1 MASSLSSY
9 LGEIGRHQLLTP
21 EQELTLGRKVQA
33 MAALQERCRQA
44 GGTGSA
50 CDYSDLERRTLR
62 LGERAKNQM
71 ITANLR
77 LVVNLAKRYQN
88 KGLDLLD
95 LIQEGTLGL
104 TRAVEKYDP
113 TRGHRFSTYAYWWI
127 RQGLNRALSTQ
138 SRTIRIPVN
147 VNEKLTRLRAAKARY
162 LQVHGVNPSPAQLA
176 RLMAI
181 PLVDVEEL
189 LNCELRSV
197 TVSLQGLVKAKS
209 DPSELVDVLPSPE
222 PPPLERA
229 ELAERSATV
238 WTLLDRANLTPKER
252 TVVMLR
258 FGLDG
263 SHEWRTLAEVEDLLG
278 CELRSVTVS
287 LQGAVR
293 SKADPSELVDVLPSE
308 EMPPMERA
316 ELAERTDSVWKLLER
331 ASLTPKERTVVMLRF
346 GLDGSHE
353 WRTLAEVARQLDC
366 SREYCRQ
373 VVQRALRKLRK
384 TGIESGLVEA

>member
-1 MASSLSSY
+1 MASSLSAF

-33 MAALQERCRQA
+33 MIDLQERCSQA
-44 GGTGSA
+44 GGSGPA
-50 CDYSDLERRTLR
+50 CDYDDLERRTLR
-62 LGERAKNQM
+62 SGERAKQQM

-77 LVVNLAKRYQN
+77 LVVNLAKRYQG

-95 LIQEGTLGL
+95 LIQEGTIGL

-263 SHEWRTLAEVEDLLG
+263 SHEWRTLAEV
-278 CELRSVTVS
+278 
-287 LQGAVR
+287 
-293 SKADPSELVDVLPSE
+293 
-308 EMPPMERA
+308 
-316 ELAERTDSVWKLLER
+316 
-331 ASLTPKERTVVMLRF
+331 
-346 GLDGSHE
+346 
-353 WRTLAEVARQLDC
+353 ARQLDC

>member
-1 MASSLSSY
+1 MASSLSAY

-33 MAALQERCRQA
+33 MTALQERCRLA
-44 GGTGSA
+44 GGSGPA
-50 CDYSDLERRTLR
+50 CRYNDLERRTLR
-62 LGERAKNQM
+62 IGERAKNQM

-147 VNEKLTRLRAAKARY
+147 VNEKLTRLRAAKARF
-162 LQVHGVNPSPAQLA
+162 LQANGVAPSSAQLA
-176 RLMAI
+176 A
-181 PLVDVEEL
+181 
-189 LNCELRSV
+189 
-197 TVSLQGLVKAKS
+197 SLQ
-209 DPSELVDVLPSPE
+209 LPV
-222 PPPLERA
+222 A
-229 ELAERSATV
+229 
-238 WTLLDRANLTPKER
+238 D
-252 TVVMLR
+252 
-258 FGLDG
+258 
-263 SHEWRTLAEVEDLLG
+263 VEDLLG

-287 LQGAVR
+287 LQGVVK
-293 SKADPSELVDVLPSE
+293 SKSDPSELVDVLPSAE
-308 EMPPMERA
+308 LPPLERA
-316 ELAERTDSVWKLLER
+316 ELAERMATVWTLLER
-331 ASLTPKERTVVMLRF
+331 ANLTPRERTVVMLRF

-353 WRTLAEVARQLDC
+353 WRTLAEVARQLEC

-373 VVQRALRKLRK
+373 VVQRALRKLRR
-384 TGIESGLVEA
+384 TGIETGLV

>member
-1 MASSLSSY
+1 MVSSLSAF

-21 EQELTLGRKVQA
+21 EQELTMGRKVQA
-33 MAALQERCRQA
+33 MVTLMERCQLA
-44 GGTGSA
+44 GGSGPA
-50 CDYSDLERRTLR
+50 CDYSDDEKRIIKR
-62 LGERAKNQM
+62 GEKAKNQM

-77 LVVNLAKRYQN
+77 LVVNLAKRYQG

-147 VNEKLTRLRAAKARY
+147 VNEKLTKLRASK
-162 LQVHGVNPSPAQLA
+162 A
-176 RLMAI
+176 RLMQRNGLSPSTEQLADDMNL
-181 PLVDVEEL
+181 PLSEVEDL
-189 LNCELRSV
+189 LGCELRSV
-197 TVSLQGLVKAKS
+197 TVSLQGVVKSKS
-209 DPSELVDVLPSPE
+209 DPSELVDVLPSE
-222 PPPLERA
+222 EVPPMERA
-229 ELAERSATV
+229 EIAERTASA
-238 WTLLDRANLTPKER
+238 WKLLDKSNLTPKER

-263 SHEWRTLAEVEDLLG
+263 SN
-278 CELRSVTVS
+278 
-287 LQGAVR
+287 
-293 SKADPSELVDVLPSE
+293 
-308 EMPPMERA
+308 
-316 ELAERTDSVWKLLER
+316 
-331 ASLTPKERTVVMLRF
+331 
-346 GLDGSHE
+346 E
-353 WRTLAEVARQLDC
+353 WRTLAEVARQMNC

-384 TGIESGLVEA
+384 TGIQHGLVELSV

>member
-1 MASSLSSY
+1 MASSLSAF

-33 MAALQERCRQA
+33 MVVLQERCSTA
-44 GGTGSA
+44 GGSGPA

-62 LGERAKNQM
+62 TGERAKRQM

-77 LVVNLAKRYQN
+77 LVVNLAKRYQG

-95 LIQEGTLGL
+95 LIQEGTIGL

-147 VNEKLTRLRAAKARY
+147 VNEKLTRLRAAKARH
-162 LQVHGVNPSPAQLA
+162 LQAHGQAPSIGQ
-176 RLMAI
+176 
-181 PLVDVEEL
+181 
-189 LNCELRSV
+189 
-197 TVSLQGLVKAKS
+197 
-209 DPSELVDVLPSPE
+209 
-222 PPPLERA
+222 RA
-229 ELAERSATV
+229 EALSLPR
-238 WTLLDRANLTPKER
+238 
-252 TVVMLR
+252 
-258 FGLDG
+258 
-263 SHEWRTLAEVEDLLG
+263 AEVEELLG

-293 SKADPSELVDVLPSE
+293 SKSDPSELVDVLPSQE
-308 EMPPMERA
+308 PAPMERA
-316 ELAERTDSVWKLLER
+316 EQAERSDSVWTLLEK

-346 GLDGSHE
+346 GLDGSNE
-353 WRTLAEVARQLDC
+353 WRTLAEVARHLSC

-384 TGIESGLVEA
+384 AGIESGLVEA